1 MNKKNYY
8 PIKVLEK
15 SFLILDFL
23 QKNASPTSITDI
35 SKKLSIYPST
45 IYRILCTLKSG
56 GFVEQDPKTQ
66 KYLLGMRLVEFGS
79 SKLKNMNL
87 TKEIGPY
94 LKELKSKFNETVH
107 LGVLRENEILYLAKE
122 ESSQTIRMVS
132 QIGNRAPIY
141 CTGLG
146 KILLAFLP
154 SKEKDEILNKTKLLA
169 YTNNTITNR
178 KKLEDELSKIKK
190 QGFAIDDEEHEKDV
204 FCIAV
209 PINNFENQTIAAM
222 SISIP
227 KFRINFDKQK
237 EIKEALINTSVAIS
251 KRLRLAE

>member
-1 MNKKNYY
+1 MNKENYY

-23 QKNASPTSITDI
+23 QKNGSPTSITDI

-45 IYRILCTLKSG
+45 IYRILCTLKFG

-66 KYLLGMRLVEFGS
+66 KYLLGMRLVELGS
-79 SKLKNMNL
+79 SKLQNMNL
-87 TKEIGPY
+87 TKEIEPH
-94 LKELKSKFNETVH
+94 LKELKAKFNETVH
-107 LGVLRENEILYLAKE
+107 LGVLRENEILYLVKE

-154 SKEKDEILNKTKLLA
+154 SKEKDEILNKTKLIA

-178 KKLEDELSKIKK
+178 KILEDELSKIKK

-209 PINNFENQTIAAM
+209 PVNNFGNQVIAAI

-227 KFRINFDKQK
+227 KFRINSYKQK
-237 EIKEALINTSVAIS
+237 EIKEALISTSNTIT
-251 KRLRLAE
+251 KKLGLTK

>member
-15 SFLILDFL
+15 SFLILDLL
-23 QKNASPTSITDI
+23 QKNVSPTSITDI

-79 SKLKNMNL
+79 SKLNNMNL

-94 LKELKSKFNETVH
+94 LKELKEKFNETAH
-107 LGVLRENEILYLAKE
+107 LGVLRENKLLYLAKE

-132 QIGNRAPIY
+132 QIGNLAPIH

-154 SKEKDEILNKTKLLA
+154 PKEKDKILNKTKLIA

-178 KKLEDELSKIKK
+178 KILEDELSKIKK
-190 QGFAIDDEEHEKDV
+190 QGYSIDNEEHEKDV

-209 PINNFENQTIAAM
+209 PVSNFENQTIAAI

-227 KFRINFDKQK
+227 KFRMNFNKQK
-237 EIKEALINTSVAIS
+237 EIKEALINTSDAIS
-251 KRLRLAE
+251 RRLGLAK